1 MNKQPRSVVT
11 TASASPPLGATGRIH
26 ELDALRGIAAIGVVL
41 WHYGAHFHARPLDAV
56 LHPFY
61 NAGFLLVDFFF
72 VLSGYVIARAYWRP
86 SRQFHPAANIWA
98 RIARLY
104 PLHLFTLLATVL
116 ILAALPA
123 GANDPDFQQ
132 PTNNLKHLLLN
143 LTLLNQSGLQDGWS
157 FNTPAWSISTEFIV
171 NVAFLAFIALDNK
184 VRTVAVILAVIGIGA
199 LAMFQPAISGERI
212 FGYLDLNLAR
222 CFLGFGA
229 GLLVYWLVHRLCVG
243 ERIARHPRS
252 ANALAIASGLATV
265 GLLLGSGRHPP
276 AWHYVVSIIAAIGC
290 VTFVPFARI
299 ARRFLRAR
307 YLVFLGDISYSTYL
321 THYPLQLG
329 LYCLAQYY
337 PLQLDYR
344 SPLVLALYMGL
355 VIAISTLTQRW
366 IEVPAQRG
374 MLDYASRGKAGVMD
388 SG

>member
-1 MNKQPRSVVT
+1 ME
-11 TASASPPLGATGRIH
+11 APPGPATSGRIL
-26 ELDALRGIAAIGVVL
+26 ELDALRGIAALGVVL

-86 SRQFHPAANIWA
+86 ARQFHPAANIWA

-104 PLHLFTLLATVL
+104 PLHLITLLATVL
-116 ILAALPA
+116 IIASLPA
-123 GANDPDFQQ
+123 GASDPDFQQ
-132 PTNNLKHLLLN
+132 PANNLKHLLLN

-171 NVAFLAFIALDNK
+171 NVVFLVFIALSNK
-184 VRTVAVILAVIGIGA
+184 FKAITVTLGVIGIGA
-199 LAMFQPAISGERI
+199 LAMFHPAISGERV
-212 FGYLDLNLAR
+212 FGYLDLNLVR

-229 GLLVYWLVHRLCVG
+229 GVLVYLLLHRLRFG
-243 ERIARHPRS
+243 ERIARHPRL
-252 ANALAIASGLATV
+252 ANALAVAASLATV

-276 AWHYVVSIIAAIGC
+276 AWHYVVSIITAIGC
-290 VTFVPFARI
+290 VMFVPFASI
-299 ARRFLRAR
+299 AQKFLRTR

-337 PLQLDYR
+337 PLRLDYR
-344 SPLVLALYMGL
+344 SPLVLGLYVGL
-355 VIAISTLTQRW
+355 VIVISTATQRW
-366 IEVPAQRG
+366 IEAPAQRG
-374 MLDYASRGKAGVMD
+374 MLGYVPKGKAGVMD
-388 SG
+388 PG